1 MNMNSTFASDES
13 TSVLTVEKLNEAIK
27 IVNDM
32 MRQRPTMASKKI
44 ITSMFV
50 TEPHGSY
57 KRKQDKRKNN
67 RIKAKTKSRKAR
79 WKTKP
84 SKNCFAIN
92 GGDTLIVH
100 PAYEMMYRNV
110 T

>member
-1 MNMNSTFASDES
+1 MNCTFASDES
-13 TSVLTVEKLNEAIK
+13 TSVLTIEKLNEAIK
-27 IVNDM
+27 MVNDI
-32 MRQRPTMASKKI
+32 MRQRSAMASKKI
-44 ITSMFV
+44 ITSVFV

-57 KRKQDKRKNN
+57 KRKQDRRKSN
-67 RIKAKTKSRKAR
+67 RIKAKTKSRKTR

-84 SKNCFAIN
+84 SKNCFVIN

-100 PAYEMMYRNV
+100 PAYEMMYRQV